1 MWVLTNN
8 KMKKIKNITGYA
20 FLLVMGTSFFSC
32 KKDFDKINTDPIGVP
47 KVTADKLLAPTLTNV
62 LSANLIRN
70 RSINNELMQVSVSTV
85 DEVLEGRI
93 YRYDIRRTLSDAMW
107 NSWYSELTNIK
118 DINTIASN
126 PDSVNKSYQGISRIA
141 EAWTMQLLTDT
152 YGDVPYTQ
160 ANQGRAGLLEPAFDK
175 QKDIY
180 MSLLNKLEE
189 ANTLLTA
196 NETIEANSDPVYNGD
211 ISKWRRF
218 GNSLYLRLL
227 LRISGKAE
235 ASAQAIA
242 KIKEIVDT
250 NPAKYPIM
258 DNNTHTA
265 KILWNGT
272 NSSTAL
278 YSSPFMVSVRPA
290 DFRTPAIVDFFINN
304 LTSWG
309 DPRINPAYGKNN
321 INRWGI
327 AAGVAGYVGIPSA
340 YPIGSGAPLKQ
351 AYFYSDAQSGSPL
364 SLQTDPYTGMI
375 MSVAEVDFILAEAAA
390 RGWINGTGDTYYYKG
405 IADGI
410 NYWIPTLYATGDGA
424 AVRDYALK
432 GDFNWNNA
440 LPLDNKAVGSNSK
453 LELIHLQKY
462 YALFLVDFQQWF
474 EYRRTGHPLLPKG
487 SSLLNGG
494 KMPVR
499 LYYPILAQST
509 NPTNYKN
516 VLAAQGPDD
525 VNTLM
530 WWQKP

>member
-1 MWVLTNN
+1 
-8 KMKKIKNITGYA
+8 MKKIKNITGYA

-47 KVTADKLLAPTLTNV
+47 SVTADKLLAPTLTNV

-118 DINTIASN
+118 DIYTIASK
-126 PDSVNKSYQGISRIA
+126 PDSINTSYQGISRIA

-160 ANQGRAGLLEPAFDK
+160 ANQGRVGVLEPAFDK

-180 MSLLNKLEE
+180 TSLLSKLEE
-189 ANTLLTA
+189 ANTLLM
-196 NETIEANSDPVYNGD
+196 EGKKIEASSDPVYNGD

-218 GNSLYLRLL
+218 GNSMYLRLL

-250 NPAKYPIM
+250 NPTKYPIM
-258 DNNTHTA
+258 TNNTHTA

-304 LTSWG
+304 LTSWK
-309 DPRINPAYGKNN
+309 DPRIIPAYGRNN

-327 AAGVAGYVGIPSA
+327 AAGPGGYVGIPSA
-340 YPIGSGAPLKQ
+340 YQIGSGAPTKQ
-351 AYFYSDAQSGSPL
+351 SYFYSDAQSGNPL
-364 SLQTDPYTGMI
+364 SLQTDAATGVI
-375 MSVAEVDFILAEAAA
+375 MNVAEVDFILAEAAA
-390 RGWINGTGDTYYYKG
+390 KGFITGTGENYYYKG

-410 NYWIPTLYATGDGA
+410 NYWIPTLYANGNDA
-424 AVRDYALK
+424 AVRDYALE
-432 GDFNWNNA
+432 GDFNWNNT
-440 LPLDNKAVGSNSK
+440 LPLDNKAVGSLSK

-474 EYRRTGHPLLPKG
+474 EYRRTGHPLLPVGK
-487 SSLLNGG
+487 SLLNGG

-516 VLAAQGPDD
+516 VLAVQGPDD